1 MIQDASLHCTYC
13 SKTLIKKN
21 FCHTKNNRRYIYT
34 LDAYESTN
42 SRRKEPLKNIKF
54 STHDIRSVPLLG
66 CFYLENLREII
77 PALELFFLWINIML
91 RYVITAYW
99 RRVYW
104 NKVVKFIK
112 FYSFALLFWTPQ
124 PLPASFL
131 LKSALENGS
140 NHLHI
145 WKNIQ
150 KKCRRN
156 DGVQNNCPLV
166 LLLPKKPCGPFKR
179 DSTNRKADEIL
190 RCMTRCY
197 IVYRVLLSN

>member
-66 CFYLENLREII
+66 CFYLENLCEII
-77 PALELFFLWINIML
+77 PVLELFFYESTLYSDILTKDPLFWD
-91 RYVITAYW
+91 
-99 RRVYW
+99 
-104 NKVVKFIK
+104 KVVKFIK
-112 FYSFALLFWTPQ
+112 VYTFALLFWTPQ

-156 DGVQNNCPLV
+156 DGVQ
-166 LLLPKKPCGPFKR
+166 KKLSVSF
-179 DSTNRKADEIL
+179 TVTQKAM
-190 RCMTRCY
+190 RAF
-197 IVYRVLLSN
+197 

>member
-54 STHDIRSVPLLG
+54 STHDIRSVLILG
-66 CFYLENLREII
+66 CFYSENLRDII
-77 PALELFFLWINIML
+77 PVLDLLFFDKSTLYSDISTEETLFWDN
-91 RYVITAYW
+91 R
-99 RRVYW
+99 
-104 NKVVKFIK
+104 VKFIEVHT
-112 FYSFALLFWTPQ
+112 FAILFWTPQ

-156 DGVQNNCPLV
+156 DGVQKNCPLV
-166 LLLPKKPCGPFKR
+166 LPLPKKPCGPFKR
-179 DSTNRKADEIL
+179 DSTNRKADEIW

-197 IVYRVLLSN
+197 I

>member
-1 MIQDASLHCTYC
+1 MFLFRKLVWNNTSFRIIFFMNSHYTPICDYSIL
-13 SKTLIKKN
+13 
-21 FCHTKNNRRYIYT
+21 TK
-34 LDAYESTN
+34 D
-42 SRRKEPLKNIKF
+42 
-54 STHDIRSVPLLG
+54 PLL
-66 CFYLENLREII
+66 
-77 PALELFFLWINIML
+77 WD
-91 RYVITAYW
+91 
-99 RRVYW
+99 
-104 NKVVKFIK
+104 KVVKFIK
-112 FYSFALLFWTPQ
+112 VYTFALLFWTPQ

-156 DGVQNNCPLV
+156 DGVQKNCPLV